1 MSSVTIPE
9 IRYPVVYPES
19 DGQPMAENTKQF
31 DWIVTIKCGLE
42 TLFANDPLVFVAGD
56 LLWYPVEG
64 NPKIRTAPDAMVVFG
79 RPKGHRGSY
88 IQFLEDNISPHVVF
102 EVLSP
107 GNRPAEMLD
116 KLRFYNQYGVEEYYI
131 YDPDDGRLTGYL
143 RGQAGLAEISVME
156 GWTSPRLKIQFFLA
170 GINLE
175 LFGPD
180 GRVFVSYLELD
191 RQRRNSEQRAD
202 QEMRRADEESLRADG
217 ETRRADG
224 ETRRADGEA
233 RRAEAETRRAE
244 TEARRA
250 ELAEQRALRLAAKLS
265 ALGIDPNGDA

>member
-9 IRYPVVYPES
+9 IRFPIVYPES
-19 DGQPMAENTKQF
+19 DGQPMAENSKQF

-42 TLFANDPLVFVAGD
+42 TLFADDPLVFVAGD
-56 LLWYPVEG
+56 LLWYPVED
-64 NPKIRTAPDAMVVFG
+64 NPKICTAPDAMVVFG
-79 RPKGHRGSY
+79 RPKGDRGSY
-88 IQFLEDNISPHVVF
+88 IQFLEDNIPPRVVF

-107 GNRPAEMLD
+107 GNRTLEMLD
-116 KLRFYNQYGVEEYYI
+116 KLKFYDQYGVEEYYL
-131 YDPDDGRLTGYL
+131 YDPNNGRLIGYL
-143 RGQAGLAEISVME
+143 RTGDKLAEIGQME

-217 ETRRADG
+217 E
-224 ETRRADGEA
+224 
-233 RRAEAETRRAE
+233 
-244 TEARRA
+244 ARRA

>member
-9 IRYPVVYPES
+9 IRYPIVYPES

-79 RPKGHRGSY
+79 RPKGYRGSY

-116 KLRFYNQYGVEEYYI
+116 KLKFYDQYGVEEYYI

-143 RGQAGLAEISVME
+143 RGPTGLSEIAVME
-156 GWTSPRLKIQFFLA
+156 GWTSPRLKIQFHLA
-170 GINLE
+170 GVDLE

-191 RQRRNSEQRAD
+191 RQRRTAELRAD
-202 QEMRRADEESLRADG
+202 QEAHRADEESLRADG
-217 ETRRADG
+217 EARRADG
-224 ETRRADGEA
+224 
-233 RRAEAETRRAE
+233 
-244 TEARRA
+244 EARRA
-250 ELAEQRALRLAAKLS
+250 ELAEQRALRLVAKLR
-265 ALGIDPNGDA
+265 AAGIDPNGDV

>member
-1 MSSVTIPE
+1 M
-9 IRYPVVYPES
+9 
-19 DGQPMAENTKQF
+19 
-31 DWIVTIKCGLE
+31 
-42 TLFANDPLVFVAGD
+42 LF
-56 LLWYPVEG
+56 
-64 NPKIRTAPDAMVVFG
+64 R
-79 RPKGHRGSY
+79 S
-88 IQFLEDNISPHVVF
+88 
-102 EVLSP
+102 
-107 GNRPAEMLD
+107 
-116 KLRFYNQYGVEEYYI
+116 EEYYL
-131 YDPDDGRLTGYL
+131 YDPNNGRLIGYL
-143 RGQAGLAEISVME
+143 RTGDKLAEIGQME

-217 ETRRADG
+217 EARRADG
-224 ETRRADGEA
+224 ET
-233 RRAEAETRRAE
+233 
-244 TEARRA
+244 RRA

>member
-1 MSSVTIPE
+1 MSSVAIPE
-9 IRYPVVYPES
+9 IRYPIVYPES

-107 GNRPAEMLD
+107 GNRPAEMWD
-116 KLRFYNQYGVEEYYI
+116 KLKFYDQYGVEEYYI
-131 YDPDDGRLTGYL
+131 YDPDDGRLVGYL
-143 RGQAGLAEISVME
+143 RGQAGLVEIGVME
-156 GWTSPRLKIQFFLA
+156 GWVSPRLGVRFHLVETDLQ
-170 GINLE
+170 

-180 GRVFVSYLELD
+180 GRFFVSYLELD
-191 RQRRNSEQRAD
+191 EQRRQAEMRAD
-202 QEMRRADEESLRADG
+202 QESKHADEEAL
-217 ETRRADG
+217 
-224 ETRRADGEA
+224 RADGEA
-233 RRAEAETRRAE
+233 RRADGESRRADGE
-244 TEARRA
+244 SRRA
-250 ELAEQRALRLAAKLS
+250 ELAEQRALQLAARLS
-265 ALGIDPNGDA
+265 ALGIDPNGDV